1 MVYQVFIFKN
11 DQICYELESF
21 NSISINKQTPVS
33 PMPLPEEDSE
43 ENVLMKIEGNTT
55 TMSLNWTLTNAS
67 TSIAECSFADLEYSF
82 ATKRY
87 MKDNIQTDQSGV
99 FDQVSY
105 IEKNLAPNSLNDFF
119 VLYIV
124 DSEKFYLNALKN
136 KGKAKIYEK
145 MGLIQDFQFST
156 DSSSPVN
163 WQATMSFIEGAVV
176 TSMSENL
183 HQPPTITTPPK
194 FTIQSGTSGSTLQR
208 TGITVT
214 FKEFP
219 NYSANDR
226 PITTGLTLRYKRN
239 TGANSVFWTEKTLS
253 FTANTTSPYNYVKTV
268 VIDDLA
274 SPASDPSYSGKY
286 KIELAVNT
294 IGGRGEWLKDDGTN
308 TLVTDP

>member
-82 ATKRY
+82 ANKRF
-87 MKDNIQTDQSGV
+87 MKDNIQTDLSGV

-119 VLYIV
+119 VLYIL
-124 DSEKFYLNALKN
+124 DSEKYYLNALKN

-145 MGLIQDFQFST
+145 MGLIQDFQFNT

-194 FTIQSGTSGSTLQR
+194 FTVTGSGSTLQR

-219 NYSANDR
+219 NYSADDR

-239 TGANSVFWTEKTLS
+239 VGANSVFWTEKTLS
-253 FTANTTSPYNYVKTV
+253 FSANTTAPYNYIQTV
-268 VIDDLA
+268 VIDDLG

-286 KIELAVNT
+286 KIQLAVNT

>member
-1 MVYQVFIFKN
+1 MVYQVFLFKN
-11 DQICYELESF
+11 DAICYEFETF
-21 NSISINKQTPVS
+21 GSISINKQTPVS

-55 TMSLNWTLTNAS
+55 TMSITWTLTNAS

-82 ATKRY
+82 ANKRY
-87 MKDNIQTDQSGV
+87 MKTGIQTDQSGV

-105 IEKNLAPNSLNDFF
+105 IEKNIAPNSLNDFF
-119 VLYIV
+119 VLYIL
-124 DSEKFYLNALKN
+124 DSEKYYLNALSN

-145 MGLIQDFQFST
+145 MGLVQDFTFST

-163 WQATMSFIEGAVV
+163 WTGQLNFIEGSVV

-183 HQPPTITTPPK
+183 HQAPTITTPPK
-194 FTIQSGTSGSTLQR
+194 FTVTGSGSTLQR

-214 FKEFP
+214 FKEFQ
-219 NYSANDR
+219 NYAANDR
-226 PITTGLTLRYKRN
+226 PTTTGLTLRYKKE
-239 TGANSVFWTEKTLS
+239 TGANSVFWTEKTLNFS
-253 FTANTTSPYNYVKTV
+253 ANTTSPYNYVKTV

-286 KIELAVNT
+286 KIQLAVNT
-294 IGGRGEWLKDDGTN
+294 IGGRGEWLKDDGAN